1 MSLPL
6 LTEASVED
14 PGSVLCTTLAAA
26 QLTLQSFQ
34 AIDAQPTMLLSR
46 GLPAKVQVSASSPWD
61 YQPMC
66 FGLRSVGRWPGPS
79 VLVSVCSPCCN
90 LSAALSSEF
99 LKLPFCPG

>member
-1 MSLPL
+1 MSLPS

-26 QLTLQSFQ
+26 QLTLQSLQ
-34 AIDAQPTMLLSR
+34 AIDAQPTMLLSH
-46 GLPAKVQVSASSPWD
+46 GLPAEVQVSASSPWD
-61 YQPMC
+61 YQQMC

-90 LSAALSSEF
+90 LSAAPSSES